1 MLIKTQRIET
11 RVRTQRLSLGCR
23 LDGVIIVNVNGTSV
37 EVGFME
43 VVGSAVYDDLT
54 KLSEDLEKVLKC
66 KYVYSLIRHVLQ
78 QANTLSLM
86 SFRHANFS
94 ILPTT
99 ASSLTRSIRKTIA
112 NLGVLRHHCL

>member
-23 LDGVIIVNVNGTSV
+23 QDGVIVVNVNGTSV

-54 KLSEDLEKVLKC
+54 KLSEDLEKVFKC
-66 KYVYSLIRHVLQ
+66 KYVYSLIRHVY
-78 QANTLSLM
+78 N
-86 SFRHANFS
+86 
-94 ILPTT
+94 
-99 ASSLTRSIRKTIA
+99 SLTPFP
-112 NLGVLRHHCL
+112 